1 MAYIAT
7 TDGRYPS
14 GPSRGSPGKIVQI
27 VALVALASGSALWI
41 MDFNPRAFI
50 ARVTASADESTFEE
64 RFLPVSTAP
73 PIHMSPR
80 LLVHAWSSELEL
92 KLNQA
97 KSRLALKLQ
106 AQDAA
111 QLASN
116 LQAST
121 EQALAEQLAPEH
133 AEQEQSEPA
142 AAAPAVQTAALEEPK
157 PETAPAV
164 PLPRSRPVEANL
176 ELPSAAPASTGS
188 VTVASAQPDDR
199 SWFQKLSDLL
209 PSGGL
214 KMASLGSDAAGISR
228 GGPDLAKFGYDK
240 QTAVYDI
247 TSHVVYMP
255 NGVKLEAHS
264 GMGRLMDDPAHVN
277 EKMLGATPP
286 AVYDLK
292 MREHIFHGVEAL
304 RLLPEDSN
312 ATLGRTGLLTHPYM
326 LGPNGDSNGCVSIK
340 DYDYFLA
347 AYKNG
352 QINRLVVVS
361 SFNPIVPETRTAD
374 SRS

>member
-14 GPSRGSPGKIVQI
+14 GPSRGSSGKIIQI
-27 VALVALASGSALWI
+27 FALLALASGSALWI

-50 ARVTASADESTFEE
+50 ARVTASADEPTFDE
-64 RFLPVSTAP
+64 RYLPVSTVP
-73 PIHMSPR
+73 PTHMSPR
-80 LLVHAWSSELEL
+80 LLVQAWSSELEL

-97 KSRLALKLQ
+97 KSRLALKLH

-111 QLASN
+111 Q
-116 LQAST
+116 QAPT
-121 EQALAEQLAPEH
+121 EQAS
-133 AEQEQSEPA
+133 AEQEQSQPA
-142 AAAPAVQTAALEEPK
+142 TAVPAVQMAAVEDDTKPQAAAPAI
-157 PETAPAV
+157 
-164 PLPRSRPVEANL
+164 PLPKSRPVEANL

-188 VTVASAQPDDR
+188 VAVASAQPDDR
-199 SWFQKLSDLL
+199 SWFQKLSALL

-214 KMASLGSDAAGISR
+214 KMASLGPDAGGISR
-228 GGPDLAKFGYDK
+228 GGPDLTKFGYDK

-247 TSHVVYMP
+247 TAHVVYMP

-264 GMGRLMDDPAHVN
+264 GMGRLMDDPAHVS

-286 AVYDLK
+286 AVYNLK

-304 RLLPEDSN
+304 RMLPEDAN

-340 DYDYFLA
+340 DYDYFLT
-347 AYKNG
+347 AYKSG
-352 QINRLVVVS
+352 EVNRIVVVP
-361 SFNPIVPETRTAD
+361 SFNTTVTDTRRAD
-374 SRS
+374 SQT

>member
-27 VALVALASGSALWI
+27 VALVAIASGGALWI

-50 ARVTASADESTFEE
+50 ARVTASADESTFDE
-64 RFLPVSTAP
+64 RYLPIATAP
-73 PIHMSPR
+73 PTHMSPR
-80 LLVHAWSSELEL
+80 LLVQAWSSELKL

-111 QLASN
+111 QQASIQQDSAQ
-116 LQAST
+116 QAST
-121 EQALAEQLAPEH
+121 EQAAAEQG
-133 AEQEQSEPA
+133 QSEPG
-142 AAAPAVQTAALEEPK
+142 APAMQTAAVDEPK
-157 PETAPAV
+157 PQAAPAV
-164 PLPRSRPVEANL
+164 PLPKSRPVEANL
-176 ELPSAAPASTGS
+176 ELPTAAPVNTGS
-188 VTVASAQPDDR
+188 VAVASAQPDDR

-214 KMASLGSDAAGISR
+214 KMASLGPDAAGISR
-228 GGPDLAKFGYDK
+228 GGPDLTKFGYDK

-247 TSHVVYMP
+247 TAHVVYMP

-304 RLLPEDSN
+304 RMLPEDSN

-340 DYDYFLA
+340 DYDYFLS

-352 QINRLVVVS
+352 EVHRLVVVP
-361 SFNPIVPETRTAD
+361 SFNTTVPDMRTAD

>member
-27 VALVALASGSALWI
+27 VALVAIASGGALWI
-41 MDFNPRAFI
+41 MDFNPRGFI
-50 ARVTASADESTFEE
+50 ARVTASADESTFDE
-64 RFLPVSTAP
+64 RYLPVSSAP
-73 PIHMSPR
+73 PTHMSPR
-80 LLVHAWSSELEL
+80 LLVQAWSSELEL

-111 QLASN
+111 QQASIQQN
-116 LQAST
+116 STQQDSTQQAST
-121 EQALAEQLAPEH
+121 EQAAAQ
-133 AEQEQSEPA
+133 QGQSEPA
-142 AAAPAVQTAALEEPK
+142 APAMQTAAVDEPA
-157 PETAPAV
+157 PQTAPAV
-164 PLPRSRPVEANL
+164 PLPKSRPVEANL
-176 ELPSAAPASTGS
+176 ELPSAAPVSTGG
-188 VTVASAQPDDR
+188 VAVASAQPDDR

-214 KMASLGSDAAGISR
+214 KMASLGPDATGISR
-228 GGPDLAKFGYDK
+228 GGPDLTKFGYDK

-247 TSHVVYMP
+247 TAHVVYMP

-304 RLLPEDSN
+304 RMLPEDSN

-340 DYDYFLA
+340 DYDYFLS

-352 QINRLVVVS
+352 EVHRLVVVP
-361 SFNPIVPETRTAD
+361 SFNTTVPDMRTAD

>member
-1 MAYIAT
+1 
-7 TDGRYPS
+7 
-14 GPSRGSPGKIVQI
+14 
-27 VALVALASGSALWI
+27 

-50 ARVTASADESTFEE
+50 ARVTASADESTFDE
-64 RFLPVSTAP
+64 RYLPVSTAP
-73 PIHMSPR
+73 PTHMSPR

-106 AQDAA
+106 AQDTA
-111 QLASN
+111 QLASS

-121 EQALAEQLAPEH
+121 EPVLTEQAS
-133 AEQEQSEPA
+133 AEQEPSQPA
-142 AAAPAVQTAALEEPK
+142 VTAPALQTAALEEPK

-188 VTVASAQPDDR
+188 VAVASAQPDDR
-199 SWFQKLSDLL
+199 SWLQRLSDLL

-214 KMASLGSDAAGISR
+214 KLASLGPDAGGMSR
-228 GGPDLAKFGYDK
+228 GGPDLTKFGYDK

-247 TSHVVYMP
+247 TGHVVYMP

-264 GMGRLMDDPAHVN
+264 GMGRLMDDPAHVS

-340 DYDYFLA
+340 NYDYFLA
-347 AYKNG
+347 AYKSG
-352 QINRLVVVS
+352 EINRLVVVS
-361 SFNPIVPETRTAD
+361 SFNTTVPDTRTAD

>member
-27 VALVALASGSALWI
+27 VALFAIASGGALWI

-50 ARVTASADESTFEE
+50 ARVTASADESTFDE
-64 RFLPVSTAP
+64 RYLPVSTAP
-73 PIHMSPR
+73 STHMSPR
-80 LLVHAWSSELEL
+80 LLVQAWSSELEL

-111 QLASN
+111 QQASTQ
-116 LQAST
+116 QAST
-121 EQALAEQLAPEH
+121 EQAAAEQA
-133 AEQEQSEPA
+133 QSEPV
-142 AAAPAVQTAALEEPK
+142 PAMQTAAVDELKSP
-157 PETAPAV
+157 AGPAV
-164 PLPRSRPVEANL
+164 PLPKSRPVEANL
-176 ELPSAAPASTGS
+176 ELPTAAPVSTGS
-188 VTVASAQPDDR
+188 VAVASAQPDDR

-209 PSGGL
+209 PTGGL
-214 KMASLGSDAAGISR
+214 KMASLGPDAGGISR
-228 GGPDLAKFGYDK
+228 GGPDLTKFGYDK

-247 TSHVVYMP
+247 TAHVVYMP

-264 GMGRLMDDPAHVN
+264 GMGRLMDDPAHVS

-304 RLLPEDSN
+304 RMLPEDSN

-326 LGPNGDSNGCVSIK
+326 LGPNGNSNGCVSIK
-340 DYDYFLA
+340 DYDYFLT
-347 AYKNG
+347 AYKSG
-352 QINRLVVVS
+352 EIHRLVVVP
-361 SFNPIVPETRTAD
+361 SFNTTVPDMRTAD
-374 SRS
+374 SRT

>member
-1 MAYIAT
+1 
-7 TDGRYPS
+7 
-14 GPSRGSPGKIVQI
+14 
-27 VALVALASGSALWI
+27 

-50 ARVTASADESTFEE
+50 ARVTASADQSTFEE
-64 RFLPVSTAP
+64 RYLPVSTAP
-73 PIHMSPR
+73 ATHMSPR

-111 QLASN
+111 QLASS

-121 EQALAEQLAPEH
+121 EPVLTEQAS
-133 AEQEQSEPA
+133 AEQEPSQA
-142 AAAPAVQTAALEEPK
+142 AVTAPAMQTAALEEPK

-188 VTVASAQPDDR
+188 VAVASAQPDDR
-199 SWFQKLSDLL
+199 SWLQKLSDLL

-214 KMASLGSDAAGISR
+214 KLASLGPDVGGMSR
-228 GGPDLAKFGYDK
+228 GGPDLTKFGYDK

-247 TSHVVYMP
+247 TGHVVYMP

-264 GMGRLMDDPAHVN
+264 GMGRLMDDPAHVS

-340 DYDYFLA
+340 NYDYFLA
-347 AYKNG
+347 AYKSG
-352 QINRLVVVS
+352 EINRLVVVS
-361 SFNPIVPETRTAD
+361 SFNTTVPDTRTAD

>member
-1 MAYIAT
+1 M
-7 TDGRYPS
+7 
-14 GPSRGSPGKIVQI
+14 
-27 VALVALASGSALWI
+27 LWI
-41 MDFNPRAFI
+41 TDFNPRGFAARLI
-50 ARVTASADESTFEE
+50 APAHELTFNE
-64 RFLPVSTAP
+64 RYLPVSTAP
-73 PIHMSPR
+73 ATHLSPR
-80 LLVHAWSSELEL
+80 LLVQAWSSELEL

-106 AQDAA
+106 AQDSAQESSAQQGSAQQDAA
-111 QLASN
+111 QQ
-116 LQAST
+116 QAAAQP
-121 EQALAEQLAPEH
+121 EQAQPAPAPE
-133 AEQEQSEPA
+133 
-142 AAAPAVQTAALEEPK
+142 VQTAAAEESK
-157 PETAPAV
+157 PQTAPVV

-176 ELPSAAPASTGS
+176 EPPMPMAAAAANASIA
-188 VTVASAQPDDR
+188 VASAQPDDR
-199 SWFQKLSDLL
+199 TWLQKLSALL

-214 KMASLGSDAAGISR
+214 KLASLGPDAGGISR
-228 GGPDLAKFGYDK
+228 GGPDLTKFGYDK

-247 TSHVVYMP
+247 TAHVVYMP

-264 GMGRLMDDPAHVN
+264 GMGRLMDDPEHVN
-277 EKMLGATPP
+277 EKNLGATPP

-304 RLLPEDSN
+304 RMLPEDSN

-352 QINRLVVVS
+352 EINRLVVVP
-361 SFNPIVPETRTAD
+361 SFNTTVTDTRRAD
-374 SRS
+374 SQT

>member
-27 VALVALASGSALWI
+27 VALVAIASGGALWI
-41 MDFNPRAFI
+41 MDFNPRGFI
-50 ARVTASADESTFEE
+50 ARVTASADESTFDE
-64 RFLPVSTAP
+64 RYLPVSSAP
-73 PIHMSPR
+73 PTHMSPR
-80 LLVHAWSSELEL
+80 LLVQAWSSELEL

-111 QLASN
+111 QQASIQQN
-116 LQAST
+116 STQQDSTQQAST
-121 EQALAEQLAPEH
+121 EQAAAQ
-133 AEQEQSEPA
+133 QGQSEPA
-142 AAAPAVQTAALEEPK
+142 APAMQTAAVDEPA
-157 PETAPAV
+157 PQTAPAV
-164 PLPRSRPVEANL
+164 PLPKSRPVEANL
-176 ELPSAAPASTGS
+176 ELPSAAPVSTGG
-188 VTVASAQPDDR
+188 VAVASAQPDDR

-214 KMASLGSDAAGISR
+214 KMASLGPDATGISR
-228 GGPDLAKFGYDK
+228 GGPDLTKFGYDK

-247 TSHVVYMP
+247 TAHVVYMP

-304 RLLPEDSN
+304 RMTPEDSN

-340 DYDYFLA
+340 DYDYFLS
-347 AYKNG
+347 AYKSG
-352 QINRLVVVS
+352 EVHRLVVVP
-361 SFNPIVPETRTAD
+361 SFNTTVPDMRTAD

>member
-7 TDGRYPS
+7 TDGEYPS
-14 GPSRGSPGKIVQI
+14 GPSRGAPGKIVQI
-27 VALVALASGSALWI
+27 VALVAIASGSALWI

-50 ARVTASADESTFEE
+50 ARVTASAGESTFDE
-64 RFLPVSTAP
+64 RYLPVATAP
-73 PIHMSPR
+73 PTHMSPR
-80 LLVHAWSSELEL
+80 LLLQAWSSQLEL
-92 KLNQA
+92 KLSQA

-111 QLASN
+111 QQASAQ
-116 LQAST
+116 QAST
-121 EQALAEQLAPEH
+121 EQVSAQAS
-133 AEQEQSEPA
+133 AEQEQSQPSATTPE
-142 AAAPAVQTAALEEPK
+142 VQTAAVDEPK
-157 PETAPAV
+157 PDAAPAV
-164 PLPRSRPVEANL
+164 PLPKSRPVEANL
-176 ELPSAAPASTGS
+176 ELPGAAAPASTGS
-188 VTVASAQPDDR
+188 VAVASAQPDDR

-209 PSGGL
+209 PAGGL
-214 KMASLGSDAAGISR
+214 KMASLGPDAAGISR
-228 GGPDLAKFGYDK
+228 GGPDLTKFGYDK

-247 TSHVVYMP
+247 TGHVVYMP

-264 GMGRLMDDPAHVN
+264 GMGHLMDDPAHVN

-286 AVYDLK
+286 AVYNLK

-304 RLLPEDSN
+304 RMLPEDSN

-347 AYKNG
+347 AYKSG
-352 QINRLVVVS
+352 EINRLVVVP
-361 SFNPIVPETRTAD
+361 SFNTTVPDTRTAD
-374 SRS
+374 SRT

>member
-27 VALVALASGSALWI
+27 VALVAVASGSALWI
-41 MDFNPRAFI
+41 MNFNPRAFI
-50 ARVTASADESTFEE
+50 ARVTASADASTFDE
-64 RFLPVSTAP
+64 RYLPVSTAP
-73 PIHMSPR
+73 PTRMSPR

-92 KLNQA
+92 KLNRA

-111 QLASN
+111 ELASAA
-116 LQAST
+116 QAST
-121 EQALAEQLAPEH
+121 EQAFT
-133 AEQEQSEPA
+133 EQEQSQPVTPA
-142 AAAPAVQTAALEEPK
+142 PTVQTAGLEEPK

-164 PLPRSRPVEANL
+164 PLPKSRPVEANL
-176 ELPSAAPASTGS
+176 ELPGAVAPASTGS

-199 SWFQKLSDLL
+199 SWLQKLSDLL

-214 KMASLGSDAAGISR
+214 KLASLGPDAGGISR
-228 GGPDLAKFGYDK
+228 GGPDLTKFGYDK

-247 TSHVVYMP
+247 TGHVVYMP

-264 GMGRLMDDPAHVN
+264 GMGRMMDDPAHVS

-340 DYDYFLA
+340 NYDYFLA
-347 AYKNG
+347 AYKSG
-352 QINRLVVVS
+352 EVNRLVVVS
-361 SFNPIVPETRTAD
+361 SFKTTVPDTRTAD